1 MHRQSTVCLFWAVLG
16 RAVTSDRGG
25 ACRPDRRSAAGHLP
39 ICSYLPAACMPQGE
53 TLLDSGSLCRPGA
66 DPPCARQATLMDAP
80 VLLTLVL
87 GFIVFPWVSSDGNST
102 TQPATRSFPCPEYID
117 NCSGISE
124 PARSRSHFSRCP
136 KSYRHY
142 CVKGKCRFVMVLKE
156 PACICEEGYTGSRCE
171 RLDLFYLK
179 EDRGQLVVIGLIL
192 AMVALII
199 VIVSICIF
207 SHHCRKAH
215 RRKMKGKEMESLS
228 NEATGKMEE
237 THFV

>member
-1 MHRQSTVCLFWAVLG
+1 MD
-16 RAVTSDRGG
+16 TS
-25 ACRPDRRSAAGHLP
+25 
-39 ICSYLPAACMPQGE
+39 
-53 TLLDSGSLCRPGA
+53 
-66 DPPCARQATLMDAP
+66 

-102 TQPATRSFPCPEYID
+102 AQPETRSFPCPEYIE

-124 PARSRSHFSRCP
+124 PAKWRGHFSRCP

-142 CVKGKCRFVMVLKE
+142 CVKGKCRFVTVLKE
-156 PACICEEGYTGSRCE
+156 PACVCEQGYTGSRCE

-179 EDRGQLVVIGLIL
+179 EDRGQLVVIGLII

-199 VIVSICIF
+199 VIICICVC

-215 RRKMKGKEMESLS
+215 RRKMKGKEMESL
-228 NEATGKMEE
+228 NNDPTGKMEE
-237 THFV
+237 THFA